1 MSNLNKVL
9 KHFNNDLQEW
19 VTFLNEKINDGAEIS
34 RGKDPNDISKQQK
47 AEDQPPEADMP
58 PMGDMP
64 PGDMGAVPP
73 MPPIIDPS
81 QAPGSQIVIGKKHT
95 SAEADPESKKIKISG
110 EKEKLNMN
118 PSVTINFTNG
128 TY

>member
-47 AEDQPPEADMP
+47 AEELPPG
-58 PMGDMP
+58 GDMP
-64 PGDMGAVPP
+64 PPGDMAVPP

-81 QAPGSQIVIGKKHT
+81 QAPGSQIVIGKKHLN
-95 SAEADPESKKIKISG
+95 AEADPESKKIELSG
-110 EKEKLNMN
+110 EKEKLNMK